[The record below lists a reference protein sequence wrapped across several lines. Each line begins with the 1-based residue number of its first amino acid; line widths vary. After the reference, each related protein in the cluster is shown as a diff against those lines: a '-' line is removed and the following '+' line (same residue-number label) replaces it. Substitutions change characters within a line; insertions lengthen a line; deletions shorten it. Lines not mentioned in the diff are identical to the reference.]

1 MSEEEGKDNP
11 LPNLI
16 HREALGI
23 KYNSRK
29 SGGGALRRLCV
40 KKGTLHLA
48 HLRVG
53 RILLSFFE
61 ISTSFLR

>member
-29 SGGGALRRLCV
+29 SGGGGHYDGCV
-40 KKGTLHLA
+40 LKRGHCIW
-48 HLRVG
+48 
-53 RILLSFFE
+53 RI
-61 ISTSFLR
+61 

>member
-29 SGGGALRRLCV
+29 SGGGALRWLCV
-40 KKGTLHLA
+40 KEGTLCNEPESEG
-48 HLRVG
+48 VG
-53 RILLSFFE
+53 LYR
-61 ISTSFLR
+61 STALNLYP